1 VGPQIPDDEAEKVGN
16 TPAITLIATSLTMD
30 PNAEERPPTAHIAE
44 VDVDIQTEV
53 RLTES
58 RGYKTDGIGKSGTC
72 VQPTTGTLHGELDI

>member
-1 VGPQIPDDEAEKVGN
+1 MYKMNVGPQIPDVEAEKVGN

-30 PNAEERPPTAHIAE
+30 PNAEERPATAHIAE

-58 RGYKTDGIGKSGTC
+58 QELRTD
-72 VQPTTGTLHGELDI
+72 E

>member
-53 RLTES
+53 RQSAEN
-58 RGYKTDGIGKSGTC
+58 GNGTD
-72 VQPTTGTLHGELDI
+72 